1 MDWDLVLEI
10 NKKDVDFSFSKY
22 IETFKNLLQRHAPIK
37 KLYNKDKKA
46 VKKSCITKSEF
57 TENVLKLKMLQKIRN
72 CKTFSTPIEIL
83 LIK

>member
-10 NKKDVDFSFSKY
+10 NKKDVDFSFGKY

-46 VKKSCITKSEF
+46 VKKSCITKSIEKK
-57 TENVLKLKMLQKIRN
+57 NRIYRKCI
-72 CKTFSTPIEIL
+72 KT
-83 LIK
+83 

>member
-10 NKKDVDFSFSKY
+10 NKKDVDFSFAKY

-46 VKKSCITKSEF
+46 VKKSCITKSIEKK
-57 TENVLKLKMLQKIRN
+57 NRIYRKCI
-72 CKTFSTPIEIL
+72 KT
-83 LIK
+83 

>member
-46 VKKSCITKSEF
+46 VKKSCITKSIEKK
-57 TENVLKLKMLQKIRN
+57 NRIYRKCI
-72 CKTFSTPIEIL
+72 KT
-83 LIK
+83 